1 MNHKRTKSQDTM
13 FKRCFLA
20 VCVCS
25 LLLCLPSCQ
34 KYKSTLLSNDKS
46 WHASIFE
53 ANTFLPLPST
63 HELNLTHD
71 DKHIYL
77 FSQEGF
83 FIILDPVGEKVH
95 LIDRS
100 NDEWLFKVISK
111 TSRII
116 PFNKLEGHSD
126 EEVLINEVKLLQG
139 TPLVFNDK
147 LVIDTITNSRIG
159 SISSTFLSIPSF
171 DLVSSTDII
180 FHNTPQLVTEN
191 NVYRIGSSVYGH
203 WDIRITTQDASG
215 KVLWLYPKGPTDEI
229 ADIPFFFLDLY
240 EKNGILHLIQAYYS
254 KESLYHV
261 AIASSTG
268 QILLEEKIGEY
279 DPEAWWE
286 SMSLYYPG
294 KRVLWTDEA
303 VVIQAH
309 DRHGVYLARFSLND
323 DLSLEEQWKQY
334 YSDAPYKED
343 SFPVG
348 THNAGITKLGTEKEW
363 VLMPLW
369 KEKNDMGYVFDLYCI
384 EQNTGRTLWKAEDQV
399 MRYKMEF
406 YEMRDTLVMKT
417 DFPEEN
423 CLNAFS
429 LSTGRSIQ
437 KTQLSPPGFNK
448 ELWRSSTID
457 AFHHEHWYSFDEQSL
472 ILTKVNPLK
481 GSNIKTKL
489 KIKEK
494 IEQAHFIILQDQL
507 FLLCKT
513 SKDTLH
519 NCLIYRVDGLD

>member
-1 MNHKRTKSQDTM
+1 M
-13 FKRCFLA
+13 FKRCLSA

-25 LLLCLPSCQ
+25 LLLGLSSCQ
-34 KYKSTLLSNDKS
+34 KLKSTLLSNDKS
-46 WHASIFE
+46 LYALILE
-53 ANTFLPLPST
+53 ANTILPLPST
-63 HELNLTHD
+63 HELSFTHD
-71 DKHIYL
+71 DKHLYL

-83 FIILDPVGEKVH
+83 FITLDPVSETAA
-95 LIDRS
+95 LMDRS
-100 NDEWLFKVISK
+100 NDEVLVIEAN
-111 TSRII
+111 R
-116 PFNKLEGHSD
+116 
-126 EEVLINEVKLLQG
+126 LQG
-139 TPLVFNDK
+139 TPFIFSDK
-147 LVIDTITNSRIG
+147 LVLDRYADRISITT
-159 SISSTFLSIPSF
+159 TFFSIPSF
-171 DLVSSTDII
+171 DLVDSTNIT
-180 FHNTPQLVTEN
+180 FYNTPQFVTEN
-191 NVYRIGSSVYGH
+191 YIYRIGNSAYTY
-203 WDIRITTQDASG
+203 DYRITTQDTSSR
-215 KVLWLYPKGPTDEI
+215 VLWMYPKGSINEI

-240 EKNGILHLIQAYYS
+240 EKNGTLHVIQAYYS

-286 SMSLYYPG
+286 TMSIYYPG
-294 KRVLWTDEA
+294 KRVAWMDEA
-303 VVIQAH
+303 VIIQAH
-309 DRHGVYLARFSLND
+309 DRQGVYLARFSLND
-323 DLSLEEQWKQY
+323 DLSLKEQWKQY

-343 SFPVG
+343 SFPTG
-348 THNAGITKLGTEKEW
+348 THNAGISKFGTEKEW
-363 VLMPLW
+363 VLLPVW

-384 EQNTGRTLWKAEDQV
+384 EQNTGRTLWKAENQV
-399 MRYKMEF
+399 MRYNIEF
-406 YEMRDTLVMKT
+406 YEMRDALVMKT

-429 LSTGRSIQ
+429 LSTGRIIQ

-472 ILTKVNPLK
+472 ILTKVNPLE

-494 IEQAHFIILQDQL
+494 VEQAHFIILQDQL
-507 FLLCKT
+507 FLLCLT
-513 SKDTLH
+513 SKDTIH